1 MSIKNLGLLNGM
13 HAKMG
18 FLQKRQEVYAQN
30 IANADTPGYR
40 PKEIKAP
47 DFSRVMG
54 EIGRT
59 RSGGVS
65 KVKMESTDDMHMPTA
80 NSVKNPRLQKVDSVY
95 EAAPDNNSVVLEE
108 QMYKASRNMMDYQ
121 AITNI
126 YRRNVG
132 LVRLAVVG
140 NK

>member
-1 MSIKNLGLLNGM
+1 MSITNLGLLNGM
-13 HAKMG
+13 YAKIG
-18 FLQKRQEVYAQN
+18 FLQQRQEVYAQN

-40 PKEIKAP
+40 PKEIKTP
-47 DFSRVMG
+47 DFSKVMG
-54 EIGRT
+54 DIS
-59 RSGGVS
+59 RSRNSVKS
-65 KVKMESTDDMHMPTA
+65 VKMEATDANHIPTRA
-80 NSVKNPRLQKVDSVY
+80 SVSNPRLQKSDDVY
-95 EAAPDNNSVVLEE
+95 EAAPDDNSVVLEE

-121 AITNI
+121 AMTNI